1 MKIDYLIRKEGELS
15 TYHEE
20 KLPLMSNPKQRKQL
34 IRIEHRILEA
44 TDYRS
49 LVRMLEVKPL
59 DPATGLKEI
68 KVDQLRVL
76 HFLFVD
82 ETVVLLGIFLK
93 KTQETPNLVIQKN
106 NTRIKEYLRM
116 HHGKPSHD

>member
-20 KLPLMSNPKQRKQL
+20 KLPLSSNPKQRKQL

-44 TDYRS
+44 MDYPS
-49 LVRMLEVKPL
+49 LVRMLEIKSL
-59 DPATGLKEI
+59 DATTGLKEI
-68 KVDQLRVL
+68 KLDQLRVL
-76 HFLFVD
+76 HFLFVN
-82 ETVVLLGIFLK
+82 ETIVLLGVFLK
-93 KTQETPNLVIQKN
+93 KSQETPGLIIEKN
-106 NTRIKEYLRM
+106 NKRINEYLRM